1 MDQHQLANLVKNEV
15 QQQPATHV
23 GSETELEA
31 SEVKEMRRKI
41 EIRLEEVKLECE
53 RNVDEKMQEVRR
65 EMLLQVPLLVTILV
79 DREKQL
85 LEKQIAEDVH
95 HPG

>member
-1 MDQHQLANLVKNEV
+1 MHAHHIAILLKLLAIE
-15 QQQPATHV
+15 
-23 GSETELEA
+23 

>member
-1 MDQHQLANLVKNEV
+1 MHAQHIAILLK
-15 QQQPATHV
+15 
-23 GSETELEA
+23 LEA
-31 SEVKEMRRKI
+31 IESEVKEMRRKM

-53 RNVDEKMQEVRR
+53 RNVEEKMQEVRR

-95 HPG
+95 GILAKRCRRF